1 MALKTSSYRVVLSAV
16 DSVTKIFFFFQQWGN
31 GYVAQKSNW
40 CSISTPPRRALN
52 TVILSLEVTFW
63 SLFDALI
70 EESGGMSFYGY
81 YRGCCCSC
89 SRQRTLFLLVI
100 SAAWLFSQLLLVGSG
115 GRTALES
122 VAWRESRRPSIILLT
137 VVTMSGQ
144 WRDNDTTTR

>member
-81 YRGCCCSC
+81 YRGCCSC

-115 GRTALES
+115 GEEPLNL
-122 VAWRESRRPSIILLT
+122 WHGESRRPSIILLT